1 VSIEMI
7 EAVGHKFM
15 PTYFGMLDKL
25 LKPGGKSF
33 IQAITMNDQRYD
45 SYVNNVD
52 FIQRNIFPGG
62 HLPSVSVICDLVK
75 NNTNMYMKQL
85 SDYRIDYARTLSAWR
100 ATFLANREAIQSLGF
115 SDDFIRLWDYYF
127 CYCEGG
133 FRESAIGLA
142 HIQLIKNE
150 Y

>member
-1 VSIEMI
+1 MI

-15 PTYFGMLDKL
+15 PTYFKTLDKL
-25 LKPGGKSF
+25 LKPGGTSF

-85 SDYRIDYARTLSAWR
+85 SDYRIDYAKTLNAWR
-100 ATFLANREAIQSLGF
+100 VSFLDNREAIQSLGF
-115 SDDFIRLWDYYF
+115 NEDFIRLWEYYF

-142 HIQLIKNE
+142 HIELIKNE